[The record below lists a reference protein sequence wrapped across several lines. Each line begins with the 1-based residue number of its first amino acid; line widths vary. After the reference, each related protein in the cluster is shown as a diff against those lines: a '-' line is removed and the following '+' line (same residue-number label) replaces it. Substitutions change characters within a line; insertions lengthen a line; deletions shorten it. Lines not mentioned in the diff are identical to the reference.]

1 MIENQL
7 IFLSVL
13 AVSLSETNKIAIFYG
28 NATNDLF
35 IRSPNMVKYTLRSN
49 TMLGAIETSD
59 LNDDGLIDLAV
70 CNQARRGTYRHA
82 PLGIFL
88 NTGDDRQFEMNRL
101 SEAAD
106 CYILIAIGDFDND
119 GKQNDISVYH
129 DPDGLQI
136 LQSIDYNNDDLI
148 TSAYS
153 LHGQALS
160 LTKGRFNDDELDDLA
175 LIFPQ
180 TDTIQILLAY
190 EDGKFTQE
198 IYPTA
203 NHPTSVTR
211 INFNNDQIDDLAVLS
226 CNRTVTVFL
235 GTPSGFLD
243 RNYLIFEP
251 NERSSDQCAY
261 LLKVAD
267 LNQDGRDDLVF
278 IDAETHSIGVLLGT
292 SCYEET

>member
-7 IFLSVL
+7 IFLSVS

-35 IRSPNMVKYTLRSN
+35 IRSPKMLIYTLPSN
-49 TMLGAIETSD
+49 TILGPIETGD
-59 LNDDGLIDLAV
+59 LNDDGLIDLVV
-70 CNQARRGTYRHA
+70 CNQARRGTYRRA

-88 NTGDDRQFEMNRL
+88 NTGDDRQFEMNPI
-101 SEAAD
+101 SDASD

-119 GKQNDISVYH
+119 GEQDDISVYN
-129 DPDGLQI
+129 DPDVLQI
-136 LQSIDYNNDDLI
+136 LRSIDYNNDNLYI
-148 TSAYS
+148 SVY
-153 LHGQALS
+153 LLRGQALS

-180 TDTIQILLAY
+180 TDTLQILLAY
-190 EDGKFTQE
+190 GDGTFTQE
-198 IYPTA
+198 IYLTA
-203 NHPTSVTR
+203 SHPTSVTR

-235 GTPSGFLD
+235 GRSSGFFD
-243 RNYLIFEP
+243 RNYLTFEP
-251 NERSSDQCAY
+251 NERNSNQCAY
-261 LLKVAD
+261 SLKVAD

-292 SCYEET
+292 SCYEES